1 MRIEGCWPLPPLAR
15 LTHSFIA
22 AVTVA
27 LGVLSCMSLAQ
38 AQGLGDLAVAP
49 TRVVMEGR
57 TRSAQVSL
65 LNKGTDTAVYRIS
78 IINMQ
83 MSESGEYR
91 RVEETG
97 TAGGFADSLVRFAPR
112 QVELQ
117 PGKSQTVRIIL
128 RKPPGLQ
135 EGEYRS
141 HILFQA
147 VPDPQT
153 GQSVEMQTTDEGMSI
168 RLVVVP
174 AITIPLIVRHGELS
188 ASASISDIVLS
199 RGDAKND
206 GQPMV
211 SFSINRS
218 GARSLFGDV
227 SITYR
232 SADGREEFVIGQI
245 NQLAVYTPNSRRRIS
260 LPLRVPVH
268 VTLSGGRLRVEYRA
282 RPDDGGGTIAFADQ
296 AVP

>member
-1 MRIEGCWPLPPLAR
+1 LPPLAR
-15 LTHSFIA
+15 SAASFIA
-22 AVTVA
+22 AAATA
-27 LGVLSCMSLAQ
+27 LIGLSCTSAAL

-65 LNKGTDTAVYRIS
+65 LNKGTDVAVYRIS
-78 IINMQ
+78 IINMR
-83 MSESGEYR
+83 MTESGEYR

-97 TAGGFADSLVRFAPR
+97 TAGGYADSLVRFAPR

-153 GQSVEMQTTDEGMSI
+153 GQSVEMQTTEEGMSI

-188 ASASISDIVLS
+188 ASASINDIVLS
-199 RGDAKND
+199 HGDATTG

-211 SFSINRS
+211 SFAINRS
-218 GARSLFGDV
+218 GSRSLFGDI
-227 SITYR
+227 SISYR
-232 SADGREEFVIGQI
+232 PADSKEEFVIGQI
-245 NQLAVYTPNSRRRIS
+245 NQLAVYTPNSRRTIS
-260 LPLRVPVH
+260 LPLHVPEK
-268 VTLSGGRLRVEYRA
+268 VTLSGGRLRIEYRA
-282 RPDDGGGTIAFADQ
+282 RPDDGGATIAFADQ
-296 AVP
+296 TVP